1 MAKFSIDNIKID
13 AIYACVP
20 SSKIKT
26 SDYSLFS
33 ESESLLFEKTT
44 GIIERRVAKDG
55 ITCSDFCYNAA
66 KNLLNDLSI
75 DLSEIDVLIFVSQ
88 SPDYFLPATAVTL
101 QERLFLSKNCMAFD
115 INLGCSGYV
124 YGLSVISSL
133 LKNGLKK
140 ALLLAGDKST
150 ISTSFN
156 DKSTYPLF
164 GDAGTAT
171 LLSFD
176 ELAEKMFF
184 DLHSDGSGKDAII
197 IEYGHSRFPYNVFL
211 EDEKEFESGIKR
223 SRNQLALDGIKVFN
237 FALKEVAKSIDECL
251 EFATVEKEK
260 VDYFVLHQA
269 NKLIN
274 DSVRKKMK
282 LSEEKFPMSISH
294 FGNTSSASIPLT
306 ICVSLQEKIKN
317 QQLHLLLSG
326 FGVGLSWANVLI
338 KTGPIPVK
346 CIEYD

>member
-1 MAKFSIDNIKID
+1 VAKFSVDNVKID
-13 AIYACVP
+13 AIYSCVP
-20 SSKIKT
+20 TNKIKT
-26 SDYSLFS
+26 RDYSLFN
-33 ESESLLFEKTT
+33 EAESLLFEKTT
-44 GIIERRVAKDG
+44 GISERRVAKENT
-55 ITCSDFCYNAA
+55 TCSDLCYQAA
-66 KNLLNDLSI
+66 TNLLNDLSI
-75 DLSEIDVLIFVSQ
+75 DLSEIDILIFVSQ

-101 QERLFLSKNCMAFD
+101 QERLGLSKNCMALD

-140 ALLLAGDKST
+140 GLLLAGDKST

-176 ELAEKMFF
+176 ESAANMFF
-184 DLHSDGSGKDAII
+184 DLHSDGSGKDAIM
-197 IEYGHSRFPYNVFL
+197 IEYGHSRFPYNIFL
-211 EDEKEFESGIKR
+211 DEEKEYEPGIKR
-223 SRNQLALDGIKVFN
+223 SRNQLALDGMKVFN
-237 FALKEVAKSIDECL
+237 FALKEVAKSINECL
-251 EFATVEKEK
+251 EFAQVEKEL

-282 LSEEKFPMSISH
+282 LTEEKFPMSIGRH
-294 FGNTSSASIPLT
+294 GNTSSASIPLT
-306 ICVSLQEKIKN
+306 ICVCLKEEIEN
-317 QQLHLLLSG
+317 QQLNLLLSG

-346 CIEYD
+346 CVEYD

>member
-1 MAKFSIDNIKID
+1 VAKFSVNNVKID
-13 AIYACVP
+13 AVYACVP
-20 SSKIKT
+20 STKIKT
-26 SDYSLFS
+26 SDYSLFN

-44 GIIERRVAKDG
+44 GIIERRVANNE
-55 ITCSDFCYNAA
+55 ITCSDLCFQAA
-66 KNLLNDLSI
+66 ENLLSDLSI
-75 DLSEIDVLIFVSQ
+75 DPTEIEALIFVSQ

-101 QERLFLSKNCMAFD
+101 QDRLGLSQNCMAFD

-133 LKNGLKK
+133 VKNGLKK

-171 LLSFD
+171 LLSYVT
-176 ELAEKMFF
+176 LAETFYF

-197 IEYGHSRFPYNVFL
+197 IEYGHSRFPYNIFL
-211 EDEKEFESGIKR
+211 DEEKEYEPGIKR
-223 SRNQLALDGIKVFN
+223 SRNQLALDGMKVFN
-237 FALKEVAKSIDECL
+237 FALKEVAKSIEESL
-251 EFATVEKEK
+251 EFAQVEKEQI
-260 VDYFVLHQA
+260 DYYILHQA

-282 LSEEKFPMSISH
+282 LAEEKFPMSIGH
-294 FGNTSSASIPLT
+294 YGNTSSASIPLT
-306 ICVSLQEKIKN
+306 ICVTLREQIENK
-317 QQLHLLLSG
+317 QLSLLLSG
-326 FGVGLSWANVLI
+326 FGVGLSWANVIL
-338 KTGPIPVK
+338 KMGPIPVK
-346 CIEYD
+346 CVEYD